1 MKILPAVLLFV
12 ILSFQFLGVNAVKA
26 DYNQTYSDYQFLYSQ
41 YRKSFDEYTVA
52 KATYQTYRTLTTQN
66 DALEKMRTTL
76 TDRANIVGAY
86 LNLIYDKMT
95 VSEGIPLNEL
105 TSYAKIKSAQE
116 SWLSSHKKLISGA
129 ATLEDLNAISHD
141 FDTRYLQIKDQTN
154 KAVAIILLSKNDYA
168 YAKMPDLFNRLQAQL
183 SRLPAAGEDNLTHL
197 RGLDVARSKAQ
208 LWEDKRAEILTV
220 MNPKQYSYQQALD
233 IGKIQNL
240 LFGGLQYLKE
250 STSYLNEIVGSITKP
265 I

>member
-105 TSYAKIKSAQE
+105 TSYSKIKSAQE
-116 SWLSSHKKLISGA
+116 SWLSSH
-129 ATLEDLNAISHD
+129 N
-141 FDTRYLQIKDQTN
+141 
-154 KAVAIILLSKNDYA
+154 
-168 YAKMPDLFNRLQAQL
+168 
-183 SRLPAAGEDNLTHL
+183 
-197 RGLDVARSKAQ
+197 
-208 LWEDKRAEILTV
+208 
-220 MNPKQYSYQQALD
+220 
-233 IGKIQNL
+233 
-240 LFGGLQYLKE
+240 
-250 STSYLNEIVGSITKP
+250 
-265 I
+265 